1 MSTPVLE
8 RLCSERDEARSA
20 AIAIAESD
28 DFNPDD
34 RVFVDLQTRA
44 ESLDT
49 QIARLVDLSD
59 ARTAA
64 DALDGRLAKSA
75 RTQTEPA
82 GRGVV
87 ETRSLGELFVAS
99 DVFSQYNAR
108 GTSARFEVD
117 YDALQSRALPTGV
130 ADLVAA
136 GFKGAPYQVDT
147 TPPRAPTPLMD
158 NVAQIQV
165 SGNSIEYIAWTKKA
179 GGATKVAEKAAKP
192 SAEWGPTVTPATL
205 DNFAVYTQ
213 LTRQMIEDFA
223 AVRTLIDGE
232 LRNDVAKAEEAD
244 AAALMVA
251 SAALIPDAV
260 SAVDLLSAIR
270 VGIGTVQAAGYEP
283 NAVLLN
289 PADWAALDIVVM
301 GATVNGPTLSQSFWG
316 LRPIASSAVAAGKAI
331 VGDFRSGIHHYY
343 RSAISLYVTD
353 SHADTF
359 LSNVFTL
366 LAERRS
372 KTVIVRPAALVEC
385 TKSP

>member
-1 MSTPVLE
+1 MFIE
-8 RLCSERDEARSA
+8 
-20 AIAIAESD
+20 
-28 DFNPDD
+28 
-34 RVFVDLQTRA
+34 
-44 ESLDT
+44 
-49 QIARLVDLSD
+49 
-59 ARTAA
+59 
-64 DALDGRLAKSA
+64 
-75 RTQTEPA
+75 
-82 GRGVV
+82 
-87 ETRSLGELFVAS
+87 S
-99 DVFSQYNAR
+99 DVFTGYPTR

-117 YDALQSRALPTGV
+117 YDSLQTRALPTGI

-136 GFKGAPYQVDT
+136 GFKGSPYQVDT

-205 DNFAVYTQ
+205 DTFAVYTQ

-251 SAALIPDAV
+251 SAATIPDAT
-260 SAVDLLSAIR
+260 STVDLLSAIR

-301 GATVNGPTLSQSFWG
+301 GATVNGPTIGQSFWG
-316 LRPIASSAVAAGKAI
+316 LRPIASSAVAAGNAI
-331 VGDFRSGIHHYY
+331 VGDYRSAIHHYY

-372 KTVIVRPAALVEC
+372 KTVIVRPAALSSARRSRNDDGPRRPDRRRSRRPAVPIVDPVIPDVAGVEGSC
-385 TKSP
+385 RRRP